1 MISMLPDST
10 YLEPITALLARN
22 GYANAL
28 VATSSITHATP
39 AAFYSNS
46 LSRYDY
52 EGIATQ
58 LHSSYIDFVAAG
70 GYQYFVQRTDGVN
83 YFDSLSYH
91 HFTIDTNSLAQA
103 LQADHK
109 YAFLLAK
116 GDLEA
121 SGAGRGDFLPAAT
134 NKALEYLSMKD
145 QPFFL
150 MVESSQIDWACHAND
165 TAYLRNEMLDFEK
178 TVAVAIEY
186 AKQDTNT
193 IVIVTADHE
202 TGAYAISA
210 HDSLGYD
217 VLSPRFA
224 SEHHSAALVPLL
236 LYGNGSEK
244 INGILNNTELY
255 EFMKSMQ

>member
-1 MISMLPDST
+1 MKNLYLLFVLAVVFASCEMQKQDEHENDNSSTNIILLIGDGMGVSQLSAGIYYHQGKSSFEEFSNLALLNTSSLTHKVTDSGAGATAFATGKRTKNGMISMLPDST

-91 HFTIDTNSLAQA
+91 HFTIDTNSLAQT

-121 SGAGRGDFLPAAT
+121 SGAGRGDFLPSAT
-134 NKALEYLSMKD
+134 NKALEYLGMKD

-150 MVESSQIDWACHAND
+150 MVESSQVDLH
-165 TAYLRNEMLDFEK
+165 L
-178 TVAVAIEY
+178 
-186 AKQDTNT
+186 
-193 IVIVTADHE
+193 
-202 TGAYAISA
+202 
-210 HDSLGYD
+210 
-217 VLSPRFA
+217 
-224 SEHHSAALVPLL
+224 
-236 LYGNGSEK
+236 
-244 INGILNNTELY
+244 
-255 EFMKSMQ
+255 